1 MSREKLLLTQIIQV
15 GLQFLINQKS
25 KNQTLDGK
33 ITKHNPGA
41 DSSLFLPSRRAR
53 EVLQC
58 RVRASVDW
66 FRQFELGS
74 RNRPSLSLSLSRAR
88 KGRFKYLHTF
98 ILFPMV
104 KRAELVR
111 SLFLFPRQTAFP
123 ECEGVTDH
131 EMRETDEE
139 ENL

>member
-1 MSREKLLLTQIIQV
+1 MNNL
-15 GLQFLINQKS
+15 
-25 KNQTLDGK
+25 TLDGK

-41 DSSLFLPSRRAR
+41 DSSLFLSSHRAR

-58 RVRASVDW
+58 RVRASIG
-66 FRQFELGS
+66 FGS
-74 RNRPSLSLSLSRAR
+74 LNLDPGIALRSLSLSRAR

-111 SLFLFPRQTAFP
+111 SRFLFPRQTAFP